1 MIPTMLGVLI
11 LLPILGFLA
20 NGSIAFFGGRSD
32 GDSATTARHPL
43 VTVIGP
49 GVILAA
55 FGVAVALFLDMQG
68 APEQALHIVRYGQW
82 MPVGNLVIH
91 WSLQL
96 DQLSIL
102 MVLVITGVGSLIH
115 VYAVGYMDDDHR
127 ADRGFQRFFVYLNL
141 FMFSMLMLILGDNL
155 LVIDHGHLG
164 FRVVLEIGEE

>member
-20 NGSIAFFGGRSD
+20 NGSIAFFGKRSD

-115 VYAVGYMDDDHR
+115 LFSVGYMRDD
-127 ADRGFQRFFVYLNL
+127 AGL
-141 FMFSMLMLILGDNL
+141 FGKGRKRNNATTKLTK
-155 LVIDHGHLG
+155 
-164 FRVVLEIGEE
+164 